1 MAYTDHLEV
10 YQSFTTQE
18 LTDEITR
25 LKTARKGYLSQSAG
39 SKAYTQDLRRIDDM
53 LRAAVR
59 VQNERGD
66 STRTAAS
73 SRGTVDFSGY

>member
-10 YQSFTTQE
+10 YQSFSTEE
-18 LTDEITR
+18 LTEEVTR

-39 SKAYTQDLRRIDDM
+39 SKAYTQDLRRVDDM

-59 VQNERGD
+59 VQNERG
-66 STRTAAS
+66 SSVSTAAG
-73 SRGTVDFSGY
+73 SRGTVNFSGY

>member
-10 YQSFTTQE
+10 YQSFSSEE
-18 LTDEITR
+18 LTAEIVR
-25 LKTARKGYLSQSAG
+25 LKTERKGFMSQAAG
-39 SKAYTQDLRRIDDM
+39 SKSYTQDLRRIDDM

-59 VQNERGD
+59 VQNERSGG
-66 STRTAAS
+66 RTSAS